1 MVNRNKVQQGRY
13 KFGLIFKNTAGS
25 FSKQYKNYF
34 SIYLTPLV
42 KDSKLTQI
50 KPSTK
55 TIRQY
60 NWNATKSEENSEE
73 HTIS

>member
-60 NWNATKSEENSEE
+60 N
-73 HTIS
+73 

>member
-1 MVNRNKVQQGRY
+1 MVNRNKMQQGSY
-13 KFGLIFKNTAGS
+13 KFGLKFKNTAGS
-25 FSKQYKNYF
+25 FSRQYNNYF
-34 SIYLTPLV
+34 AIYLTPLV

-60 NWNATKSEENSEE
+60 NWKATKSEENSEE
-73 HTIS
+73 HAIS